1 MTLSFLNNFRSEWLK
16 KKHSLSSWLV
26 IVGAFFTPVILIIYK
41 LVHYNKLATSYT
53 NPNFWNE
60 LWRNAWETMALF
72 LLPVGIVLAT
82 SLITQLEYKNNTWKQ
97 LHTTPQQLTTIYFS
111 KLAILLVM
119 VLQFF
124 ILFNVGIYLTAFIP
138 YLLVSGVSYPSAHF
152 PIAALIREN
161 AYFFTDCLPIV
172 ALQYLISLQIKNFIV
187 PIGIGFGLWIASISA
202 LSWKFGY
209 TIPYIYTMLN
219 FLKTQQGGRIAVIPF
234 NIHLMALGY
243 FVAITLVGYL
253 LYITKKEKG

>member
-1 MTLSFLNNFRSEWLK
+1 MILSFVHSFQSEWLK
-16 KKHSLSSWLV
+16 KKRSLSSWLV
-26 IVGAFFTPVILIIYK
+26 IIGAFFIPVIIIIYK
-41 LVHYNKLATSYT
+41 LVHYKNLATTYT
-53 NPNFWNE
+53 KPNFWVE
-60 LWRNAWETMALF
+60 LWQNSWETMALF
-72 LLPVGIVLAT
+72 LLPVGVVLAT

-97 LHTTPQQLTTIYFS
+97 LHTSPQRLTTIFFS

-124 ILFNVGIYLTAFIP
+124 ILFNLGIYLTALVP
-138 YLLVSGVSYPSAHF
+138 YLLISDVPYPSASIPF
-152 PIAALIREN
+152 AAILREN
-161 AYFFTDCLPIV
+161 CYFFIDCLPIV
-172 ALQYLISLQIKNFIV
+172 ALQYMISLQVRNFIV

-219 FLKTQQGGRIAVIPF
+219 FLKTRQGSRIALLPV
-234 NIHLMALGY
+234 NIHMLAFGY
-243 FVAITLVGYL
+243 FAIITVVGYL